1 LRGLCYYDAGSRSFY
16 TSKKAIR
23 TPEDL
28 EGLKI
33 RVMNNQMAIN
43 MVNSMGGSATPLAYG
58 ELYTAIQQGV
68 VDGAENNPPSFV
80 SSNHYEISSFTWT
93 EEFARFSLIWLTILG
108 AAYLNGTQEHLS
120 MDFLY
125 QKFSES
131 NQRKASILIEVLV
144 FLFALIVMVIGGL
157 NLVYTT
163 LHLEQLSG
171 TLRIPLGYV
180 YAIMPFSGFLIMCF
194 SVYHI
199 SKILKN
205 KINN

>member
-1 LRGLCYYDAGSRSFY
+1 MSKSKIVFNKVSKALEWFMIIIFALLVLDVLFQVFSRY
-16 TSKKAIR
+16 ILGT
-23 TPEDL
+23 
-28 EGLKI
+28 
-33 RVMNNQMAIN
+33 
-43 MVNSMGGSATPLAYG
+43 
-58 ELYTAIQQGV
+58 
-68 VDGAENNPPSFV
+68 
-80 SSNHYEISSFTWT
+80 SFTWT
-93 EEFARFSLIWLTILG
+93 EEFARFSLIWMTILG
-108 AAYLNGTQEHLS
+108 AAYLNGKREHLS

-125 QKFSES
+125 QKFSVA
-131 NQRKASILIEVLV
+131 NQRKASIFIEVLI

-180 YAIMPFSGFLIMCF
+180 YAIMPFSGLLIMCF

-199 SKILKN
+199 SNIYSN

>member
-1 LRGLCYYDAGSRSFY
+1 MNRTDLVFNKVCRILEVFMIIIFALLVLDVLFQVFSRY
-16 TSKKAIR
+16 
-23 TPEDL
+23 L
-28 EGLKI
+28 
-33 RVMNNQMAIN
+33 
-43 MVNSMGGSATPLAYG
+43 
-58 ELYTAIQQGV
+58 
-68 VDGAENNPPSFV
+68 
-80 SSNHYEISSFTWT
+80 
-93 EEFARFSLIWLTILG
+93 LG
-108 AAYLNGTQEHLS
+108 

>member
-1 LRGLCYYDAGSRSFY
+1 MSKSKIVFNKVSKALEWFMIIIFALLVLDVLFQVFSRY
-16 TSKKAIR
+16 ILGT
-23 TPEDL
+23 
-28 EGLKI
+28 
-33 RVMNNQMAIN
+33 
-43 MVNSMGGSATPLAYG
+43 
-58 ELYTAIQQGV
+58 
-68 VDGAENNPPSFV
+68 
-80 SSNHYEISSFTWT
+80 SFTWT
-93 EEFARFSLIWLTILG
+93 EEFARFSLIWMTILG
-108 AAYLNGTQEHLS
+108 AAYLNGKREHLS

-125 QKFSES
+125 QKFSVA
-131 NQRKASILIEVLV
+131 NKRKASILIEVLI

-180 YAIMPFSGFLIMCF
+180 YAIMPFSGLLIMCF

-199 SKILKN
+199 SNIYSN